1 MYSVGVLFFF
11 FFLIQLTSLCLW
23 VGAFNPFTVKVII
36 DKYDPVAIY
45 ILCVGGVVRFYKHLL
60 CFLSREDP
68 LVFVEELVWRC

>member
-1 MYSVGVLFFF
+1 MTSFVFWLGH
-11 FFLIQLTSLCLW
+11 LTHYI
-23 VGAFNPFTVKVII
+23 KVII

-68 LVFVEELVWRC
+68 LVFVEELVWSC